1 MKPDWLITN
10 TDLTETPEKNIKSEL
25 FTVYYNAEVQI
36 VKIDDVIVLI
46 DGYVLPRFDFK
57 DVFSERKNG
66 ELVVYLYK
74 KYGEEFIQYLK
85 GSFNLILIVK
95 GKLKLFNDHI
105 GLKKFFIFEQ
115 TSEFI
120 ISNDINFI
128 AKNQEMQIDETGIA
142 VNTLFHHFTGGVT
155 LYENVRT
162 SPNAS
167 EITVTNSVASGV
179 YWSYRELANL
189 ERTNLS
195 FDNFADK
202 ITHITK
208 GYLDYIGS
216 DKISMT
222 LTGGMDSRTIL
233 AMLLKLGYKP
243 NTFTFGSGVSADV
256 EVAKKITKSFDLKFN
271 NYAVPNPDGEWYD
284 SLTDEIVEMGN
295 PLIHIHRA
303 HRLDAI
309 KKELEEN
316 PDVKI
321 LFTGAMGGEG
331 IRGLH
336 YDNLIVTNFVKRLHH
351 GENCSVMNEV
361 LEKYFVK
368 TESLSSD
375 DVKKVIDELSYF
387 SDNRKLNEFFVLYEL
402 VASLHDYQDL
412 TIYQNK
418 LPYVI
423 SIFLDIDYLEMLF
436 SSQHSLFNKDNLA
449 GNQLKRL
456 NIPEVHCNLIDRIYK
471 PLSKIKFVNGFSP
484 REFLTNKY
492 YYLFLRAV
500 RKKFGKKYPPNF
512 PYGEWYHSF
521 IAENFNKLD
530 SSLEDVIDV
539 NRAKDQFVAGN
550 HKTVEGYWHKFTNIV
565 MYSKHITNAK
575 RK

>member
-10 TDLTETPEKNIKSEL
+10 TQQQLTPEKTIQAEL
-25 FTVYYNAEVQI
+25 FTIHYNENVQL
-36 VKIDDVIVLI
+36 VNIDDIIVLI
-46 DGYVLPRFDFK
+46 DGFVLPRFDFK

-74 KYGEEFIQYLK
+74 KYGEKFIQYLK
-85 GSFNLILIVK
+85 GTFNLIVLK
-95 GKLKLFNDHI
+95 NGKFKLYNDHI
-105 GLKKFFIFEQ
+105 GLKKFFIYEAN
-115 TSEFI
+115 SEFL
-120 ISNDINFI
+120 ISSDINYI
-128 AKNQEMQIDETGIA
+128 TRNKELQLDKTGLA
-142 VNTLFHHFTGGVT
+142 VNSLFHHFTGGVT
-155 LYENVRT
+155 LYKNVRT

-167 EITVTNSVASGV
+167 EITFSDKLETEV
-179 YWSYRELANL
+179 YWSYKELAEF
-189 ERTNLS
+189 ERQNLS

-233 AMLLKLGYKP
+233 ALLLKLGYKP
-243 NTFTFGSGVSADV
+243 NTFTFGRGVSADV
-256 EVAKKITKSFDLKFN
+256 EAAKKIAKSFNLKFN
-271 NYAVPNPDGEWYD
+271 NYAVPNPTSEWYD

-309 KKELEEN
+309 KKEIEHN
-316 PDVKI
+316 PDVKV

-336 YDNLIVTNFVKRLHH
+336 YDNLIVTNFVKRLHQ
-351 GENCSVMNEV
+351 GDDNTIMNEV
-361 LEKYFVK
+361 LYDYFIDQDK
-368 TESLSSD
+368 IDID
-375 DVKKVIDELSYF
+375 DVHGVVKKLNYF
-387 SDNRKLNEFFVLYEL
+387 SDDRKLNEFYVLYEL

-436 SSQHSLFNKDNLA
+436 SSQHSLFDKDNLA
-449 GNQLKRL
+449 GNQFKRI
-456 NIPEVHCNLIDRIYK
+456 NIPEVHCNLIDRIYR
-471 PLSKIKFVNGFSP
+471 PLSKFKFVNGFSP

-512 PYGEWYHSF
+512 PYSDWYHSF

-530 SSLEDVIDV
+530 SSLEEIIDI
-539 NRAKDQFVAGN
+539 NRAKESFVGGN

-565 MYSKHITNAK
+565 MYSKHIINAK